1 MHRLMSHLP
10 WLSLWL
16 SLALA
21 GCASTGPAPTP
32 PTALFADARFGPPS
46 TTIGAD
52 ALFTLSPAMR
62 DYLHSPVFAK
72 RLRAQGPRQGLVD
85 ALYSKTD
92 LMLEYE
98 SRQTRTASETYA
110 ARRGNCLSLVIMTAA
125 FAKELGMQVHYRS
138 VDVDDS
144 WSRSGNLF
152 LASAHINI
160 GLGSQRME
168 SPREAG
174 MDRVLVVDFMPR
186 SDTARLRTHEL
197 DEADVVALY
206 LNNRAAESLVQDRI
220 DDAYWWSRAAVLAR
234 PGAVVALNTL
244 GVVYQRHGDLALA
257 EQAFRSALTRAPES
271 ISVLRNLETVLLAQ
285 HRPLE
290 AQELARRIA
299 AIEPTPPYYH
309 FDRGMAALKAG
320 DYADAATHFA
330 REVRQAPYNDEF
342 RFWLGVAHLQ
352 LGQLRDAREHIT
364 VAVDYSTRADM
375 RALYSAKLAHLRD
388 MARSGGQMR

>member
-10 WLSLWL
+10 WLALWL

-21 GCASTGPAPTP
+21 GCATRAPVPAPPAT
-32 PTALFADARFGPPS
+32 LFADARFGPPS
-46 TTIGAD
+46 TAIGAD

-62 DYLHSPVFAK
+62 DYLHSPAFAQ

-144 WSRSGNLF
+144 WSRNGNLF

-160 GLGSQRME
+160 GLGQGRLE
-168 SPREAG
+168 SLGAAG
-174 MDRVLVVDFMPR
+174 MDRMLVVDFMPR

-197 DEADVVALY
+197 DEADVIALY
-206 LNNRAAESLVQDRI
+206 LNNRAAESLVQERL
-220 DDAYWWSRAAVLAR
+220 DDAYWWARAAVMAR

-285 HRPLE
+285 DRPLE

-299 AIEPTPPYYH
+299 AMEPTPPYYH

-320 DYADAATHFA
+320 DYTAAVTHFA
-330 REVRQAPYNDEF
+330 HEVRRAPYSDEF

-352 LGQLRDAREHIT
+352 LGHLRDAREHIT

-375 RALYSAKLAHLRD
+375 RELYSAKLARLRD
-388 MARSGGQMR
+388 MARSGTQMR